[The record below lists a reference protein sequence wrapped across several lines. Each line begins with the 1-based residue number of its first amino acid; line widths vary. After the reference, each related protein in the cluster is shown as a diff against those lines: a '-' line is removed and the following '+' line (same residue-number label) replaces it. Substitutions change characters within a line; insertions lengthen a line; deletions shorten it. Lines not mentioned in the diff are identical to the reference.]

1 MLSDIA
7 DWVTRVIESL
17 GYLGV
22 AFLVALENVFPP
34 IPSEVVLP
42 FAGFVAS
49 DGDASFLGM
58 VIAATIGSLVGAW
71 VLYGIAAWVGPVRL
85 RRFVERFG
93 RWFSVSVD
101 DLEKAEGWFDRHSQ
115 LAVLICRCVPLIRS
129 LVSIPAGFRRMPFAT
144 FTLYTVLGSAIWNFG
159 LVGAGYLLRDR
170 WEDVEPIMGVVQW
183 IVVAAIL
190 GALGWFVW
198 KRILRPRLSRDRRG
212 SSGA

>member
-1 MLSDIA
+1 MLNEIA
-7 DWVTRVIESL
+7 EWVTDVIEAL
-17 GYLGV
+17 GYVGV
-22 AFLVALENVFPP
+22 ALLVALENVFPP

-49 DGDASFLGM
+49 DGGATFAGM
-58 VIAATIGSLVGAW
+58 VLAATLGSVTGAW
-71 VLYGIAAWVGPVRL
+71 VLYGIAASVGPVRL

-93 RWFSVSVD
+93 RWLSVSVD
-101 DLEKAEGWFDRHSQ
+101 DLERAESWFDRHSQ

-144 FTLYTVLGSAIWNFG
+144 FTLFTVIGSAIWNLG

-170 WEDVEPIMGVVQW
+170 WEEVEPVMGVVQW
-183 IVVAAIL
+183 IVLAAIV

-198 KRILRPRLSRDRRG
+198 TRVLGPRRRG
-212 SSGA
+212 GRRTP